1 MKHRDETV
9 CTHPCAIGETACTQD
24 TLTWPQPL
32 ICIEEAK
39 ERRLGRGRRWK
50 AGEVWGEAGLRGGK
64 GIVRG
69 VRCASAA
76 LFRKEATQKVF
87 AGRNFTSKPQISLD
101 LELLV
106 LPLIEVTGRKGM
118 TFAKRFTHFP
128 PHFPPT
134 HPNPPHPVYRRGE
147 DEGGAAK
154 GSAGYLGL
162 SHANNISP
170 TSFSTSSYFLLPLNT
185 LLNVKF

>member
-1 MKHRDETV
+1 M
-9 CTHPCAIGETACTQD
+9 
-24 TLTWPQPL
+24 
-32 ICIEEAK
+32 
-39 ERRLGRGRRWK
+39 
-50 AGEVWGEAGLRGGK
+50 
-64 GIVRG
+64 IVRG

-87 AGRNFTSKPQISLD
+87 AGRNFTSKPQILLD

-106 LPLIEVTGRKGM
+106 LPLIEVTGRRGM
-118 TFAKRFTHFP
+118 TFAKIFTHFP
-128 PHFPPT
+128 QPTLTHPT
-134 HPNPPHPVYRRGE
+134 HLPPHPVYRRGE

-170 TSFSTSSYFLLPLNT
+170 TSFSTSSYFSLPLST
-185 LLNVKF
+185 VFNVKF

>member
-1 MKHRDETV
+1 M
-9 CTHPCAIGETACTQD
+9 
-24 TLTWPQPL
+24 
-32 ICIEEAK
+32 
-39 ERRLGRGRRWK
+39 
-50 AGEVWGEAGLRGGK
+50 
-64 GIVRG
+64 IVRG

-87 AGRNFTSKPQISLD
+87 AGRNFTTKPQIPLD

-106 LPLIEVTGRKGM
+106 LPLIEVTGRRGM

-128 PHFPPT
+128 PT
-134 HPNPPHPVYRRGE
+134 LPNPPHPVYRRGE

-170 TSFSTSSYFLLPLNT
+170 TSFSTSSYFSLPLNM
-185 LLNVKF
+185 LFNVKF